1 MTKAG
6 CKALVREVVGAD
18 CSYIIEIRDLD
29 VRIRLKHSREVGA
42 EVRATWDQI
51 YTRAAMAKVV
61 AEKPVRK
68 RHKVQRGLLSLK

>member
-6 CKALVREVVGAD
+6 SKPVIREVVGAD

-29 VRIRLKHSREVGA
+29 VRIRLKHSREAGA

-51 YTRAAMAKVV
+51 YTRAAMARVV

-68 RHKVQRGLLSLK
+68 RHTVKRGLLSLG